1 MSDKTDLP
9 PGRLSPVQ
17 DGTQETAPLGS
28 KRKKR
33 TRLRVILLVLIG
45 LPLLGCLVYWL
56 SGLIGI
62 GATAQVIELQ
72 GVVQNKKSEEARW
85 EPAALNQ
92 LLRRQERVRTGDNS
106 GAQLLFFDVSTVEL
120 DENTEISIE
129 QLAKRRGGN
138 VADIVLKTWA
148 GKAMVRAVRFV
159 DPSASLRID
168 TPTAS
173 TVVRG
178 ARFSVEV
185 TPDGSTVVEVYEGK
199 AQVEVGGKTVEVTM
213 GEKLVVSSAGQ
224 FSQERTFVPN
234 AQPVI
239 DKVTEAWRSPG
250 DEFRVELSEA
260 EVNEF
265 LLATGEETE
274 FFITEAQV
282 WFLEDEA
289 RIEAVL
295 GKPTQLDVS
304 AALRFDIVD
313 GHIQPDVKSFAA
325 GISLPLPKFL
335 IDRAVNLVMAQVE
348 TYLAEAYE
356 FVEFTE
362 VTLVDET
369 LIVVGK
375 KQQ

>member
-1 MSDKTDLP
+1 MKDKPAPSEGNLP
-9 PGRLSPVQ
+9 AEKDTPKNEMPSQ
-17 DGTQETAPLGS
+17 S

-33 TRLRVILLVLIG
+33 TGLRLVLLVLIA
-45 LPLLGCLVYWL
+45 LPLLGCLIYWL
-56 SGLIGI
+56 SGLIGLS
-62 GATAQVIELQ
+62 ATAKLIELQ
-72 GVVQNKKSEEARW
+72 GVVQNQKPKETRW
-85 EPAALNQ
+85 EPALLNQ
-92 LLRRQERVRTGDNS
+92 LLKRQERVRTGANS

-129 QLAKRRGGN
+129 QLAKRRGGSA
-138 VADIVLKTWA
+138 VDIVLKTWV
-148 GKAMVRAVRFV
+148 GKTVVRAVRFV
-159 DPSASLRID
+159 DPSSSLRVD

-185 TPDGSTVVEVYEGK
+185 AEDGSTVIDVYEGK
-199 AQVEVGGKTVEVTM
+199 AQVQVGDKTVQVTM
-213 GEKLVVSSAGQ
+213 GEKLTVTSGGQ

-239 DKVTEAWRSPG
+239 DKVTEAWEASG
-250 DEFRVELSEA
+250 DEFRVELSET

-265 LLATGEETE
+265 LTAIGEETE
-274 FFITEAQV
+274 FIVTEAQV

-295 GKPTQLDVS
+295 GKPVPLDIS
-304 AALRFDIVD
+304 AALRFDIVE
-313 GHIQPDVKSFAA
+313 GHIYPDVKSLSA
-325 GISLPLPKFL
+325 GVSLPIPKFMINPAIDL
-335 IDRAVNLVMAQVE
+335 IMDQVE
-348 TYLAEAYE
+348 TYLAEAYK

-362 VTLVDET
+362 VTIADKT

-375 KQQ
+375 KQK